1 MMQIDPQIAA
11 HLRVTGWAH
20 DPSDGFIAYLGG
32 VWWREGA
39 SGPVYGFL
47 AGSQAVNR
55 NGFVHG
61 GMMMSFVDRVFGL
74 TARRVS
80 GAPRGATV
88 SLNHQFM
95 TPMKIG
101 AFAELEPR
109 VIRLTPRMA
118 FLDGTLV
125 CGDQPVVSAQGV
137 WRLARTEA

>member
-1 MMQIDPQIAA
+1 MAA
-11 HLRVTGWAH
+11 RLQEAGWVH

-32 VWWREGA
+32 VWVRERPDGRL
-39 SGPVYGFL
+39 YGFV
-47 AGSQAVNR
+47 AGDHAVNR

-61 GMMMSFVDRVFGL
+61 GMLMSFVDRVFGL
-74 TARRVS
+74 TARNAS

-101 AFAELEPR
+101 DFAQLEPR

-118 FLDGTLV
+118 FLEGTV
-125 CGDQPVVSAQGV
+125 FCGDEPVVSAQGV
-137 WRLARTEA
+137 WRLAKSGS